1 MIKAILIDDEP
12 DALEMLEW
20 QLKQY
25 CPQVQVA
32 ALCSSADAAIAAIQ
46 QQQPQLIFLDIE
58 MPHKSGF
65 EVLRSF
71 PDPDFD
77 IIFVTAYNQ
86 FAIPAFRAAALDY
99 LLKPVDA
106 EDLTGAIRRF
116 EKKQSHPGLKQQL
129 ELLLQEYKPASK
141 TLTRISLPTAEGFV
155 FAAPEEII
163 RAEASGNYAN
173 LYFTG
178 QKKLL
183 LAKTLKEVEALL
195 HEHGF
200 IRIHQSH
207 LVNIQ
212 QIVKY
217 SKSDGGIV
225 FLQDGSRLPVSRQRK
240 EALLKLFNNQ

>member
-25 CPQVQVA
+25 CPQVQVT
-32 ALCSSADAAIAAIQ
+32 ALCNSADTAIAAIQ
-46 QQQPQLIFLDIE
+46 QHNPQLIFLDIE

-71 PDPDFD
+71 PDPAFD

-106 EDLTGAIRRF
+106 EDLARALERF
-116 EKKQSHPGLKQQL
+116 EKKQAHSNLKQQL
-129 ELLLQEYKPASK
+129 QLLLQEYKPAPK
-141 TLTRISLPTAEGFV
+141 TVARVSLPTAEGFV

-163 RAEASGNYAN
+163 RAEASGNYATI
-173 LYFTG
+173 YFAG

-183 LAKTLKEVEALL
+183 LAKTLKDVEALL
-195 HEHGF
+195 HGHGF
-200 IRIHQSH
+200 TRIHQSH
-207 LVNIQ
+207 LVNVQ

-225 FLQDGSRLPVSRQRK
+225 FLSDGSRLPVSRQRK
-240 EALLKLFNNQ
+240 DELLRLFNTQ